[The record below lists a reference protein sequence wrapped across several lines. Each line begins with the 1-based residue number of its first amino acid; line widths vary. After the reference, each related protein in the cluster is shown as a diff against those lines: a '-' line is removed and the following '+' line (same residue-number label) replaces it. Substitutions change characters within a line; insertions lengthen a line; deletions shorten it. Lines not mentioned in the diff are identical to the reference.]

1 MNADSKIIPDRFRP
15 DLERAV
21 SVLREHGAQEIYLFG
36 SIVEPDD
43 IDIAVSGLRAESFL
57 HAYGI
62 LLGELEQLTNEID
75 GVRPLFEKPA
85 SHEPDGI
92 ELRTAALTLRS
103 FYNGVEAAT
112 SQCRCYGASRRGCSD
127 ARLPLVV
134 PNAQP
139 ECRTGRSCLY
149 ELLYRHIEEGSKL
162 LCRLQADAPVPMLH
176 VGDVLP
182 CEPSQ
187 LSAELLL

>member
-112 SQCRCYGASRRGCSD
+112 SQCRCYGASRRGPFHQWHRHRAMTPLSRLLGRPTAACSSECPTRVSD
-127 ARLPLVV
+127 WSFMPIRTSLPTHRRG
-134 PNAQP
+134 Q
-139 ECRTGRSCLY
+139 
-149 ELLYRHIEEGSKL
+149 
-162 LCRLQADAPVPMLH
+162 QAS
-176 VGDVLP
+176 LP
-182 CEPSQ
+182 SPG
-187 LSAELLL
+187 